1 MLKWNTSCWFI
12 RMYFVMVVVLLH
24 ILKTINI
31 SDMYQW
37 VSSFERKNK
46 LLSSPKNLGYII
58 LTRVTLL
65 LLLFLFLINYVIK
78 VEGNYSFRYIITCFY
93 STNFEEQLN
102 LDLDLNLLD
111 RLKIWRKI
119 RRNFFHFV
127 WLPKI
132 LTYYW
137 TKSS

>member
-1 MLKWNTSCWFI
+1 
-12 RMYFVMVVVLLH
+12 MYFVMVVVHLH

-58 LTRVTLL
+58 LTRVTIPLL

-78 VEGNYSFRYIITCFY
+78 VEGNYSLRYIITCFS
-93 STNFEEQLN
+93 STNFVEQLN
-102 LDLDLNLLD
+102 LDL
-111 RLKIWRKI
+111 
-119 RRNFFHFV
+119 V
-127 WLPKI
+127 
-132 LTYYW
+132 
-137 TKSS
+137 

>member
-1 MLKWNTSCWFI
+1 
-12 RMYFVMVVVLLH
+12 MYFVMVVVLLH

-111 RLKIWRKI
+111 RLKI
-119 RRNFFHFV
+119 
-127 WLPKI
+127 
-132 LTYYW
+132 
-137 TKSS
+137 